1 MFKRLGLRLSDDTPQ
16 QHEKTSDS
24 DNLVQP
30 TVQDGEKVPDTA
42 TTSGDGDPPAAK
54 RARFELG
61 PESYENS
68 CELPNHLLECIHKYM
83 HLHVKDKTWT
93 SVFSK
98 TVLFQTMYVKSQNWK

>member
-1 MFKRLGLRLSDDTPQ
+1 VSDDTPI
-16 QHEKTSDS
+16 
-24 DNLVQP
+24 
-30 TVQDGEKVPDTA
+30 
-42 TTSGDGDPPAAK
+42 TTRTDLWLRLSCSAYGTGWRKNTRYRDRVRWGDPPAAK